1 MKKILIILLLF
12 TGCNYKE
19 LNNIAIV
26 TGIYI
31 DYNKQYELDIMVSKD
46 KNIIYHTSG
55 KTIDESLSNLTIPK
69 QLYLGHLDI
78 LIINE
83 NAYKRMNNITNY
95 FNKNKEV
102 SKRFYIMM
110 SKKNIIKKLSK
121 LEPFPFNKISLIKL
135 SDNNLTYDKYI
146 NLLPTDTIIFSE
158 PKYDSSE
165 KILVK
170 LENELAKYGCNI
182 VEIPKQYSILQHL
195 LLFPEYSSRVF
206 QQSLS
211 RLN

>member
-1 MKKILIILLLF
+1 MKKLLIILFLF

-19 LNNIAIV
+19 LNNMAIV

-55 KTIDESLSNLTIPK
+55 KTIDKALSNLTIPK

-78 LIINE
+78 LIINKK
-83 NAYKRMNNITNY
+83 AIKKMSNITNY

-102 SKRFYIMM
+102 SKRFYIMI

-121 LEPFPFNKISLIKL
+121 LEPFPFNKISLIKV
-135 SDNNLTYDKYI
+135 SDNNVTYDNYI
-146 NLLPTDTIIFSE
+146 KNIL
-158 PKYDSSE
+158 E
-165 KILVK
+165 KGYCYIP
-170 LENELAKYGCNI
+170 I
-182 VEIPKQYSILQHL
+182 VEYKDNYLTTKKRIKVIIK
-195 LLFPEYSSRVF
+195 
-206 QQSLS
+206 
-211 RLN
+211 